1 MTSPSNLYAEKVFA
15 EHPLALWALDDKADY
30 ISTIPDSFRDIS
42 DAGWTISNATA
53 TPNLLVSDEPFPDT
67 FTTTL
72 TGDGSGQVV
81 AVSPEITNT
90 AILSSELATFAIGLY
105 AYSDSVYVSGFEIG
119 YEYDSGGVTTQ
130 VLKTFNTSVIKNWLF
145 LSETFDIPEE
155 GTDFR
160 VVIKINY
167 IALGTP
173 PGDYVFYINGLSVG
187 QWSEEFHSSSLG
199 VSTTSFPS
207 NIALSQSTAVA
218 ASAYGLQENNAYYLT
233 SDNALVARNSGIPM
247 VYGAS
252 DVTLLSA
259 NSNNKPSLIIPGL
272 GCLNEAGRYK
282 TYTVEMWMRINA
294 GSAEERRIFGPISST
309 DGLYVEGAF
318 LTLKIGNSS
327 GSHFVGE
334 WFRPMLVDVRV
345 SPNSASVLLN
355 AEEIISFEIDQTTL
369 VLPTEYNAS
378 AKSQDWLGFYAYD
391 DVTPIGVD
399 AVAIYSYLVP
409 LVIAKRRWV
418 YGQGVEL
425 PENINTAYSGTSTLI
440 DYSFADYT
448 NSYSYPDLG
457 RWNQGAKEGFSTD
470 SNRLSFA
477 NYALPAV
484 YLNNKTYDQLIT
496 ACSAIVNPLG
506 DVITLKPPTWTDT
519 TGYLLFDKLNILDEK
534 TAAVYGLFEED
545 TPPTTEEVLFKLE
558 NPATGNYLKIT
569 SLQDEVLYKFYYNG
583 VEETIY
589 TTTKN
594 PGSEIILAGIDIKK
608 FANSFGK
615 NVSSFL
621 GNPSQIKVYVA
632 GSKELDQTYSG
643 YIHNISFSTDRNLID
658 ISGWFDST
666 GVLQNYQDLFDEYA
680 IGAIADAGD
689 AYFGNDGDYWETLW
703 DAEFPETFPT
713 EPITEYVASYTLL
726 PQKRFGTLALDIST
740 DSYWED
746 YQPLSYFAQFVK
758 DAENNSFYDLDFI
771 QFNVDYPIPTS
782 IVNGVYDTSSS
793 IVKTYVSFKYVNSGV
808 SSTKTSFSSTV
819 SLSTNN
825 VVEPGDE
832 WLYTKYEVID
842 GAIIYPPGNTGFEGI
857 AIMVHIEAQP
867 TGVLSQPLGIRSLKL
882 SSQAFNKYSSNPI
895 GTRFG
900 TPIYPYKKSGV
911 YFDYKSRNPFSI
923 YKGSTPYLYLTK
935 NSGIKQVGDYDA
947 LVDRGLSIPI
957 NQGLSS
963 SFNVIAMQMA
973 VRYSD
978 PVFPAA
984 EKQIFEVQSNNA
996 YLKFYVVSTH
1006 PDGKRGKI
1014 YAKNTLTGQLEN
1026 GIAFYLN
1033 GKIVKEPELTIDEW
1047 AMLGFS
1053 FANNLNFD
1061 NFSGAL
1067 RINGPI
1073 LVNTITH
1080 YESTNLQEVQN
1091 TSIRPWFKVKFLGTS
1106 ELDWQFWANA
1116 YLWNGVLVLSS
1127 TSYYG
1132 VNPADIYKTYTGTNK
1147 FIVDDERDLRFGQ
1160 YEYNTYKDISWQSA
1174 TVRPA

>member
-30 ISTIPDSFRDIS
+30 ISTIPDSFRDL
-42 DAGWTISNATA
+42 SNAEWTVSNGTA
-53 TPNLLVSDEPFPDT
+53 STNTLVSDEPFPDT

-72 TGDGSGQVV
+72 TGDGSGQIV
-81 AVSPEITNT
+81 AISPEITNVN
-90 AILSSELATFAIGLY
+90 ILSPDLATMAIGLY
-105 AYSDSVYVSGFEIG
+105 AYSDSVYISGFEIG
-119 YEYDSGGVTTQ
+119 YEYDSGLDVIQ
-130 VLKTFNTSVIKNWLF
+130 VLKTFNTSVTDSWLF
-145 LSETFDIPEE
+145 LSETFDIPQS

-160 VVIKINY
+160 IVIKINY
-167 IALGTP
+167 ITLGTP

-199 VSTTSFPS
+199 VETISFPGD
-207 NIALSQSTAVA
+207 IAISQSTAVV

-233 SDNALVARNSGIPM
+233 KENALVARNSGIPM
-247 VYGAS
+247 VYGAA

-259 NSNNKPSLIIPGL
+259 NSDSKPSLIIPGL

-294 GSAEERRIFGPISST
+294 GSAEERRIFGPISSQ

-318 LTLKIGNSS
+318 LTLKIGGRS

-334 WFRPMLVDVRV
+334 WFRPMLLDLRV

-355 AEEIISFEIDQTTL
+355 AEEVISFELDQSTL
-369 VLPTEYNAS
+369 ELPEEYS
-378 AKSQDWLGFYAYD
+378 LSDKSQDWLGFYAYD

-409 LVIAKRRWV
+409 LVVAKRRWI

-440 DYSFADYT
+440 DYAFADYT

-457 RWNQGAKEGFSTD
+457 RWSQGAKEGFSTNN
-470 SNRLSFA
+470 NRLSFS
-477 NYALPAV
+477 NYQLPDV
-484 YLNNKTYDQLIT
+484 YLNNKTYEELIT
-496 ACSAIVNPLG
+496 ECNTIDNPLG
-506 DVITLKPPTWTDT
+506 DVITLKPEGWTDT
-519 TGYLLFDKLNILDEK
+519 HGYLLFDRLNILDEK
-534 TAAVYGLFEED
+534 TAAIYGLFEED
-545 TPPTTEEVLFKLE
+545 TPPSTEEILFKLE
-558 NPATGNYLKIT
+558 NPATGNYLKIC
-569 SLQDEVLYKFYYNG
+569 SLDDSVLYKFYYNG

-589 TTTKN
+589 STTKN
-594 PGSEIILAGIDIKK
+594 PGSDIILAGIDIKK
-608 FANSFGK
+608 FSSNFGR

-632 GSKELDQTYSG
+632 GSKDLDQTYSG
-643 YIHNISFSTDRNLID
+643 YIHNVSFSTERNLVD

-666 GVLQNYQDLFDEYA
+666 GVLQNYQDLFDAYS
-680 IGAIADAGD
+680 IGPIADAGD
-689 AYFGNDGDYWETLW
+689 EYFGNDSDYWEILW

-713 EPITEYVASYTLL
+713 EPITEYVASYTML
-726 PQKRFGTLALDIST
+726 PQKRFGSLVLDIST

-758 DAENNSFYDLDFI
+758 DAEDNSFYDLDFI
-771 QFNVDYPIPTS
+771 QFNVDYPTPTS
-782 IVNGVYDTSSS
+782 IVDGVYDTSES
-793 IVKTYVSFKYVNSGV
+793 IIKTYISFKYTNVGV
-808 SSTKTSFSSTV
+808 SSTKTSFTNTV
-819 SLSTNN
+819 PLSTNN
-825 VVEPGDE
+825 VVEPGEE

-842 GAIIYPPGNTGFEGI
+842 GAIIYPPGNTGFEGL
-857 AIMVHIEAQP
+857 AIMVHIEAKP
-867 TGVLSQPLGIRSLKL
+867 NAILSQPVSIRSLKL
-882 SSQAFNKYSSNPI
+882 ASQAFNKYSSNPI

-923 YKGSTPYLYLTK
+923 YKGSSPYLYLTK
-935 NSGIKQVGDYDA
+935 NSGIRQVGDYDP

-963 SFNVIAMQMA
+963 NFNVIAMQMA
-973 VRYSD
+973 VRYSE
-978 PVFPAA
+978 PVFPSS

-996 YLKFYVVSTH
+996 YLKFYIVSTH
-1006 PDGKRGKI
+1006 PTGKRGKI
-1014 YAKNTLTGQLEN
+1014 YAKNTITGQLEN
-1026 GIAFYLN
+1026 GIAFYWN

-1047 AMLGFS
+1047 GMLGFS

-1061 NFSGAL
+1061 NNAGAL

-1091 TSIRPWFKVKFLGTS
+1091 VSIRPWFKAKFLGTS

-1116 YLWNGVLVLSS
+1116 YLWSGVLVLSS

-1132 VNPADIYKTYTGTNK
+1132 VNPSDIYKTYTGTNK
-1147 FIVDDERDLRFGQ
+1147 FIIDDERDLRFGQ